1 MNKRIGGL
9 VFGAGIAMIAVWAGW
24 AMFDESSSVSAS
36 AQYLDADVVAQ
47 GAGLYAE
54 NCASCHGAKLR
65 GQANWKSP
73 DADGYLPAPP
83 HDETGH
89 TWHHPTV
96 QLFEITKF
104 GTEKL
109 VGGTYKSRMAGYSGV
124 LSDDEI
130 IAVLAYIKSTWPAQ
144 VIDQHNQINANA
156 GS

>member
-1 MNKRIGGL
+1 MNKRMGGL
-9 VFGAGIAMIAVWAGW
+9 VLGAGIAAGAVWVMVGN
-24 AMFDESSSVSAS
+24 SSSVSAG
-36 AQYLDADVVAQ
+36 AQYLDAAVVAQ
-47 GAGLYAE
+47 GAGLYAD

-89 TWHHPTV
+89 TWHHPTA

-104 GTEKL
+104 GTEQL
-109 VGGTYKSRMAGYSGV
+109 VGGSYKSRMAGYSGV

-130 IAVLAYIKSTWPAQ
+130 NAVLAYIKSTWPAQ
-144 VIDQHNQINANA
+144 VIDRHNQINAKA